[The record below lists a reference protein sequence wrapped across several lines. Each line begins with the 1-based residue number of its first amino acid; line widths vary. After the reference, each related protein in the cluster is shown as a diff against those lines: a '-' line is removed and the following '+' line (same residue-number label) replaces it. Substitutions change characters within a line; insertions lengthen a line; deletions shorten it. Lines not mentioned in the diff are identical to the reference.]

1 MTAGERFLV
10 TGAMGCIGAWT
21 VRLLLDE
28 GTPVTALDRSHD
40 DARLRLLAAEHELE
54 RVTIVSGDIT
64 DPAVVRDVV
73 REQRITHIVHCAAL
87 QVPFVRADPPA
98 GARVNVLGTI
108 NVLEAAA
115 AHREQV
121 AGIAYASSAA
131 VFGPPDAYPG
141 GTVADDSP
149 HLPDGTLYG
158 VFKHTNEHTARHYAR
173 ERGVVAVGLRPFV
186 VYGPGRDQGMTST
199 PTTAILAAT
208 VGQPYRLAF
217 GGALHLNFA
226 ADVAAA
232 FLAAARLAASTAT
245 VCNIP
250 GTTATVDEFV
260 AAIEECLPDARGLIT
275 HGGTQLASPVAV
287 DPSNTSLLFGD
298 RGITRLP
305 AGIDRTVEIFRA
317 GLRDGRLHPP
327 AAEARA

>member
-28 GTPVTALDRSHD
+28 GTPVTALDLARD
-40 DARLRLLAAEHELE
+40 DARLRLLAAAPELE
-54 RVTIVSGDIT
+54 RVTIVRGDIT

-73 REQRITHIVHCAAL
+73 REQRISHVVHCAAL
-87 QVPFVRADPPA
+87 QVPYVRADPPA

-108 NVLEAAA
+108 NVLEAAV

-121 AGIAYASSAA
+121 AGVAYASSGA
-131 VFGPPDAYPG
+131 VFGPPGAYPG
-141 GTVADDSP
+141 GAVNDDSP

-158 VFKHTNEHTARHYAR
+158 VFKHANEHTAQHYAQ

-208 VGQPYRLAF
+208 VGQAYHLDF
-217 GGALHLNFA
+217 GGALHFNFA
-226 ADVAAA
+226 ADAAAA

-245 VCNIP
+245 VFNIP
-250 GTTATVDEFV
+250 GTTATADEFV
-260 AAIEECLPDARGLIT
+260 GVIEECLPDAGGLIT
-275 HGGTQLASPVAV
+275 HGATQLASPTGV
-287 DPSNTSLLFGD
+287 DPSNAPILFGD
-298 RGITRLP
+298 RGITSLS

-317 GLRDGRLHPP
+317 GLRDGRLRPP
-327 AAEARA
+327 TAEVRA